1 MKKRIL
7 IGVATIVTAL
17 NLALGVA
24 YAAACEST
32 NGTRYCGHD
41 CQATAGGGCACS
53 GACSTD
59 ELNWVSGAKKPAEA
73 AEMEMLAN

>member
-1 MKKRIL
+1 MKRIL
-7 IGVATIVTAL
+7 IAVATLVTVL

-32 NGTRYCGHD
+32 NGTRYCGSD
-41 CQATAGGGCACS
+41 CKATAGGGCQCTGNCS
-53 GACSTD
+53 GD

-73 AEMEMLAN
+73 AMEELAY